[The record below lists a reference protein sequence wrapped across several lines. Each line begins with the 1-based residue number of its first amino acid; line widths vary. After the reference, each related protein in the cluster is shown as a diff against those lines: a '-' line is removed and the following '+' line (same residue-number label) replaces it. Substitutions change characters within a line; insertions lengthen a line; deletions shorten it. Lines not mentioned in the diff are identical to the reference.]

1 MRRREFIRTASAI
14 GVGVAFGIPYLS
26 KNKTST
32 IAARRPI
39 GHFRTRY
46 TFPTGGC
53 TESGM
58 VFLDKGPTG
67 RDPFNFH
74 V

>member
-14 GVGVAFGIPYLS
+14 GVGVAFGIPYFGKS
-26 KNKTST
+26 NISAIPAK
-32 IAARRPI
+32 RPI
-39 GHFRTRY
+39 GHIRTRY